1 MPGFQ
6 EFGFVSLDD
15 FLDRKEFVRSE
26 PAAAIKHDRI
36 DPEFGRVLVSLNV
49 DMWRFLT
56 IVCVEEKPVGSDSQ
70 GSWHDKTLLGSGRKA
85 MQLLACARGKIR
97 RPVIAAT
104 ASSSLRRSMLS
115 VRRSMFEEPAASESL
130 KVLTSKVAETARPQR
145 ILLFSSTF
153 SPSVSHPES
162 KN

>member
-6 EFGFVSLDD
+6 EFGFVPLDD
-15 FLDRKEFVRSE
+15 FLDRKELVRPE
-26 PAAAIKHDRI
+26 PAAAVEHDRI

-70 GSWHDKTLLGSGRKA
+70 GSWHDKTLLGSGRNA

-104 ASSSLRRSMLS
+104 ASSSLRRSM
-115 VRRSMFEEPAASESL
+115 FGEPAASESL
-130 KVLTSKVAETARPQR
+130 KV
-145 ILLFSSTF
+145 
-153 SPSVSHPES
+153 
-162 KN
+162 

>member
-70 GSWHDKTLLGSGRKA
+70 GSWYDKTLLGSGRKA

-104 ASSSLRRSMLS
+104 ASSSLRRSMFD
-115 VRRSMFEEPAASESL
+115 VRC
-130 KVLTSKVAETARPQR
+130 
-145 ILLFSSTF
+145 
-153 SPSVSHPES
+153 
-162 KN
+162 